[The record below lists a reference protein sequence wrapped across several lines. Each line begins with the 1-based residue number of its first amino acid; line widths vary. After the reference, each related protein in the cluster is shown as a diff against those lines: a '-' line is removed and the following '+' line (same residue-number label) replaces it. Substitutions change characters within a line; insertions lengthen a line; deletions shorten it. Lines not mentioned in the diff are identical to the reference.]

1 MNQPSFPHN
10 RTRIETA
17 TRRGVSLSILMP
29 VFNEE
34 RTLTAAID
42 RVFAV
47 DYPCRMELIVVDD
60 GSTDRTARILEAQRS
75 DSRTAKDIVVV
86 THPSNRGKGAA
97 IRTGLDYAAGSHLV
111 ILDADLEYLP
121 SDIPALLA
129 PVLAGF
135 SDHVFGARVRGVNA
149 CFPSFRFAIGGRATT
164 FFANV
169 LYDACLTDM
178 HTCLKLI
185 PTEQLRSLTL
195 TEGGFGLDTE
205 MTARLLR
212 CGIRPLE
219 VPVSYHGRSVA
230 EGKKITWRDG
240 VACIAVLTRIR
251 VQHRPDIAP
260 VVGRIAVA
268 GAAQGDPPSK
278 VLHLPKAVG

>member
-10 RTRIETA
+10 QPL
-17 TRRGVSLSILMP
+17 VSLSILMP

-34 RTLTAAID
+34 RTLKAAID

-47 DYPCRMELIVVDD
+47 RYPCRMELIVVDD

-75 DSRTAKDIVVV
+75 DTRISKDIVVV

-121 SDIPALLA
+121 SDIPSLIA
-129 PVLAGF
+129 PVLAGY

-149 CFPSFRFAIGGRATT
+149 CFPSFRFAVGGRATT
-164 FFANV
+164 LVANV

-185 PTEQLRSLTL
+185 PTDHLRSLPL
-195 TEGGFGLDTE
+195 AEGGFGLDTE
-205 MTARLLR
+205 VTARLLR

-219 VPVSYHGRSVA
+219 VPVSYHGRSVS

-240 VACIAVLTRIR
+240 LACLAVLARIR

-260 VVGRIAVA
+260 NLRRISVVA
-268 GAAQGDPPSK
+268 AAQGDRLDNPRPGTTE
-278 VLHLPKAVG
+278 VLNLPKAVG